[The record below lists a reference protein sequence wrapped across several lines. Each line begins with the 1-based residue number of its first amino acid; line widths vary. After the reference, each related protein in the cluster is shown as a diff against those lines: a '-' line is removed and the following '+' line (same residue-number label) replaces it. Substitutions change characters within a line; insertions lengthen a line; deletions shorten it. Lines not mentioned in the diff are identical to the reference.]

1 MYAGSGISTRT
12 GGRPINWCGH
22 ENGYV
27 PRAETLAGWFRLV
40 PVGPGRPFVSIEP
53 LESVLQKNPNSAR
66 LPRKPDERAPSAAAP
81 TLLNEGVK
89 RV

>member
-53 LESVLQKNPNSAR
+53 LESVLQKILTLRDCRASQMNAR
-66 LPRKPDERAPSAAAP
+66 PAPQRLRS
-81 TLLNEGVK
+81 
-89 RV
+89 